1 MRVSV
6 LVLVRRFPWR
16 DTAGWRKV
24 GVADTVLQKQQQQ
37 QQCVISLLA
46 TVQSYKSS
54 TFVVRLHQENLHRHP
69 NTQSSSTLR
78 VLTRS
83 PRSTRTVAI
92 RYSAEDVRLFAGIT
106 SDLNSTLRG
115 SGGGGEEEGRRWGR
129 GGRGE
134 RSSVHSQY

>member
-1 MRVSV
+1 M
-6 LVLVRRFPWR
+6 
-16 DTAGWRKV
+16 

-54 TFVVRLHQENLHRHP
+54 TFVVRLHQENLHRHPP